1 MAIMARWRIPPL
13 NLKGYSSTL
22 SSGLGIPTR
31 RSISTAKSRACCCE
45 TSRCSMTA
53 STIWEPMV
61 CTGLNDTI
69 GSWKIMVIS
78 PPLMSLMAA
87 LSGSRKA
94 KSIGVASCEP
104 AS

>member
-1 MAIMARWRIPPL
+1 
-13 NLKGYSSTL
+13 
-22 SSGLGIPTR
+22 
-31 RSISTAKSRACCCE
+31 
-45 TSRCSMTA
+45 
-53 STIWEPMV
+53 MV

-104 AS
+104 PS